1 MKFTKWLQR
10 KVYNLVM
17 PTIGLVIPGKG
28 GQATT
33 DGQIHNRQEID
44 KLNAEDNIVSLTVLR
59 TNHLT
64 GYNGVLAAKRYTGR
78 QKENRKYLKT
88 MDADNAATLI
98 LGVFVGLW
106 LFDIV
111 ASRIKKEKD

>member
-1 MKFTKWLQR
+1 
-10 KVYNLVM
+10 
-17 PTIGLVIPGKG
+17 
-28 GQATT
+28 
-33 DGQIHNRQEID
+33 EID

-78 QKENRKYLKT
+78 QKENRKT

-111 ASRIKKEKD
+111 ASRM